1 MRIVT
6 LLSADT
12 ALGRFDVSSLP
23 DQTLMELFIEGMEAT
38 GKLPFR
44 LQNGFKD
51 VCTWSTRKPF
61 IQETIRCT
69 DGRVTRVLFWFHRW
83 SEDQFPF
90 HYTPP
95 LVTYFSMKKCQIHGT
110 LDASALP
117 VDLQCFQVPENKL
130 SGEVK
135 CGEFPRKIERIS
147 LVSNVF
153 TGSLHLAD
161 LPDSVIEFHAEYNE
175 LSGSIHLNDLP
186 PQMAYLTLQNNK
198 LTGEVHIDRLP
209 PSIHDIDLS
218 ENCFKGELRLL
229 DFPKYMK
236 TFGFTN
242 NFSVE
247 TAVFR
252 GAKGPM
258 HFEIRANC
266 ITSVVDEA
274 GNKHDWTEMII
285 RNNS

>member
-1 MRIVT
+1 MNIVT
-6 LLSADT
+6 LLSADK
-12 ALGRFDVSSLP
+12 ALGRFDVSSPP
-23 DQTLMELFIEGMEAT
+23 DQALMELFIEGMEAT
-38 GKLPFR
+38 GNLPFR
-44 LQNGFKD
+44 LQSGFKD
-51 VCTWSTRKPF
+51 VCTWRTRKPF
-61 IQETIRCT
+61 IQETIRCK

-117 VDLQCFQVPENKL
+117 SDWQCFEVPENKL
-130 SGEVK
+130 SGEVQ
-135 CGEFPRKIERIS
+135 CGAFLRKIERIS

-153 TGSLHLAD
+153 TGSLHLAN
-161 LPDSVIEFHAEYNE
+161 LPDSVIEFHAEYND
-175 LSGSIHLNDLP
+175 LSGSICLNDLP
-186 PQMAYLTLQNNK
+186 LQMVNLTLQNNK
-198 LTGEVHIDRLP
+198 LTGEVYIDRLP

-218 ENCFKGELRLL
+218 ENCFEGELRLL
-229 DFPKYMK
+229 DFPKHMNS
-236 TFGFTN
+236 FCFTN
-242 NFSVE
+242 NFPVE
-247 TAVFR
+247 TAVLR

-258 HFEIRANC
+258 PFALRANC

-274 GNKHDWTEMII
+274 GSRHDWTSMII